1 MILILVLLFV
11 GTLVFTI
18 MYLMQFYVEL
28 DGNKEKIIKDGLIKE
43 LMDKAAAD
51 PDLGSFII
59 DTDEQ
64 TIIMGKIEI
73 RKHWADMFWFPYE
86 VITRGSYSWESG
98 TVGYVTRYSKDYKHV
113 NSLLK
118 KSKTSI
124 EKTQREKLN
133 LNK

>member
-1 MILILVLLFV
+1 MILIILLFV
-11 GTLVFTI
+11 GVLVFTI

-43 LMDKAAAD
+43 LMDKAAAN
-51 PDLGSFII
+51 PDLGSLII

-64 TIIMGKIEI
+64 TIIMGKIET
-73 RKHWADMFWFPYE
+73 RKHWSDMFWFPYE
-86 VITRGSYSWESG
+86 VITTGSYSWENSI
-98 TVGYVTRYSKDYKHV
+98 VGCITRFSKDYYLVSK
-113 NSLLK
+113 LLK

>member
-1 MILILVLLFV
+1 MILIILLFV
-11 GTLVFTI
+11 GVLVFTI
-18 MYLMQFYVEL
+18 LYLMQFYVEL

-86 VITRGSYSWESG
+86 VITTGSYSWENSI
-98 TVGYVTRYSKDYKHV
+98 VGCITRFSKDYYLV
-113 NSLLK
+113 NKLLK
-118 KSKTSI
+118 KSKTII